1 MARIL
6 VADTDKSVRDLVR
19 LRLTAWGHDV
29 VSFADGQSTL
39 RALREGHYDLTLL
52 DLDLPRVGGL
62 DVLRAIRAADS
73 LDRPTVVLMT
83 DGRRKGE
90 AALAYELGAD
100 EFVLKPFT
108 LGFLTSFASALLAD
122 AAGRTRVAAIPA

>member
-19 LRLTAWGHDV
+19 RRLTAWGHDV
-29 VSFADGQSTL
+29 VSYADGQSAL
-39 RALREGHYDLTLL
+39 RAWREERFDLTIL

-62 DVLRAIRAADS
+62 EVLRAIRAS
-73 LDRPTVVLMT
+73 ESVRRPTVVLMT
-83 DGRRKGE
+83 DSYRKGE
-90 AALAYELGAD
+90 AALAYDLGAD

-122 AAGRTRVAAIPA
+122 AAGTGREPVPA

>member
-19 LRLTAWGHDV
+19 RRLTAWGHDV
-29 VSFADGQSTL
+29 VSFADGQTAL
-39 RALREGHYDLTLL
+39 HALREEHYDLTLL

-62 DVLRAIRAADS
+62 NVLRAIRAADHT
-73 LDRPTVVLMT
+73 DRPTVVLMT
-83 DGRRKGE
+83 DRQRKGE
-90 AALAYELGAD
+90 AVLAYELGAD

-122 AAGRTRVAAIPA
+122 AAGRTRVAVPA

>member
-19 LRLTAWGHDV
+19 LRLSAWGHDV
-29 VSFADGQSTL
+29 VPFADGRS
-39 RALREGHYDLTLL
+39 ALQAWREDHFDLVLL
-52 DLDLPRVGGL
+52 AVDLPRISGL
-62 DVLRAIRAADS
+62 EALRAIRATEGGQ
-73 LDRPTVVLMT
+73 PTVVLMS
-83 DGRRKGE
+83 DSHRNGE
-90 AALAYELGAD
+90 ASLAYELGVD

-122 AAGRTRVAAIPA
+122 RESGDRESVPA